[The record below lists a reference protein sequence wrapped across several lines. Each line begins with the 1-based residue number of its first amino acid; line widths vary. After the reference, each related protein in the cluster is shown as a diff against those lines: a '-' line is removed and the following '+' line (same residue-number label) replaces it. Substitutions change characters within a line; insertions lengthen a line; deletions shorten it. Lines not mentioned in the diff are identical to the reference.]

1 MNDIQSTHTSKV
13 AEKDELEDNEPKSK
27 DVQAM
32 FDNVESTHHSQVAE
46 EDELEDNG
54 PKSNVQAMFDNA
66 ESLNELQLPITVG
79 INSDSENLKPEKL
92 KENAAEIKEDN
103 FSDIEPELSDSV
115 IKSDRVTEDL
125 NYPVS
130 ELSFQKVGRLKP

>member
-13 AEKDELEDNEPKSK
+13 AEEDELEDNNPNSK

-32 FDNVESTHHSQVAE
+32 FDNAESTHHSQVAE
-46 EDELEDNG
+46 EDNEH
-54 PKSNVQAMFDNA
+54 KSNVQAMFDNA

-92 KENAAEIKEDN
+92 KENAAEIKEEK